1 MALSP
6 ATNKEEEEEEEE
18 VIPLIFVR
26 KTNTFF
32 VFVLFESIYY

>member
-6 ATNKEEEEEEEE
+6 ATNNEEEEEEE